1 MVPHVAWEAA
11 EKREMEQIIT
21 LYGKAYHLWQTDKG
35 DELPLGEPQL
45 MTSYTADG
53 QLDVTK
59 LEARD
64 ERFQTNYRDKR
75 ESRKNIPSPTIHKD
89 ADFTW
94 ATTE

>member
-1 MVPHVAWEAA
+1 VGGC
-11 EKREMEQIIT
+11 REERNGANYT

-35 DELPLGEPQL
+35 NELPLGEPQL

-75 ESRKNIPSPTIHKD
+75 ESRKNIPSPTIHKGKL
-89 ADFTW
+89 T
-94 ATTE
+94 ATATH